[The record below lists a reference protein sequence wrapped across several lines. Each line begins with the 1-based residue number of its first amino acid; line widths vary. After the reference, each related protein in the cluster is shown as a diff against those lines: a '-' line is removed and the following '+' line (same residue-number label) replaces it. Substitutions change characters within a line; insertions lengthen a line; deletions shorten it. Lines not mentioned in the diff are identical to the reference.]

1 MLGTGNVEFS
11 VYHVSFYFISIL
23 CLVIALVTLHSF
35 TLIPLLQFIVIH
47 LSHLIIKNKGE

>member
-1 MLGTGNVEFS
+1 MLGTGHVEFS
-11 VYHVSFYFISIL
+11 VYHVSFYFILIL

-47 LSHLIIKNKGE
+47 LSHLIIENKGE